1 MGRLDVF
8 VGVRDHLTYRQVV
21 LHDETIVV
29 TGATGQVGFPVAVAL
44 AADNEVIA
52 PARFTSPKARARLE
66 AAGVGCVVAD
76 LGAGQLDAV
85 PTDPGY
91 VLHFAVSKTNDW
103 ATDLGANAEGV
114 GLLMAH
120 CRQTRAFLHCST
132 TGVYHHD
139 GTGGPY
145 TESSPLGDNHRV
157 SPFLE
162 TYSISKIAAETAVR
176 LSARL
181 WNVPTTIAR
190 LNVPYGDNGGWPAIM
205 VDLALAG
212 VPIEVPP
219 GTPATYNPIHETDI
233 VAMIPK
239 LLAAAS
245 VPATTVN
252 WGGEETV
259 SVQDWTTYLTEL
271 TGVSFE
277 LQESPSAIPS
287 VVIDLTN
294 QHELVGKTK
303 IPWQDGFR
311 RMIAARHPELLQAP
325 RTVDPST

>member
-1 MGRLDVF
+1 M
-8 VGVRDHLTYRQVV
+8 GVRDLTYRQMV

-66 AAGVGCVVAD
+66 DAGVSCVVTD
-76 LGAGQLDAV
+76 LGAGQLEGV
-85 PTDPGY
+85 PTDPSY

-103 ATDLGANAEGV
+103 TADLQANAEGV

-120 CRQTRAFLHCST
+120 CRHTQAFLHCST

-139 GTGGPY
+139 PTGHPY

-181 WNVPTTIAR
+181 WTIPTTIAR
-190 LNVPYGDNGGWPAIM
+190 LNVPYGNNGGWPAIM
-205 VDLALAG
+205 VDLALG
-212 VPIEVPP
+212 GLPIEVPP
-219 GTPATYNPIHETDI
+219 GGPASYNPIHEDDI
-233 VAMIPK
+233 VAMIPN
-239 LLAAAS
+239 LLGAAS

-259 SVQDWTTYLTEL
+259 SVQDWTAYLTEL

-277 LQESPSAIPS
+277 LQETTSAIPA
-287 VVIDLTN
+287 VVVDLTK
-294 QHELVGKTK
+294 QHELIGKTEV
-303 IPWQDGFR
+303 PWQDGFH
-311 RMIAARHPELLQAP
+311 RMVAARHPELLQA
-325 RTVDPST
+325 

>member
-1 MGRLDVF
+1 MG
-8 VGVRDHLTYRQVV
+8 VGDLTYRQVV

-52 PARFTSPKARARLE
+52 PARFTSPNARARLE
-66 AAGVGCVVAD
+66 EAGVSCVVAD
-76 LGAGQLDAV
+76 LGAGQLEGV
-85 PTDPGY
+85 PIDPSY

-103 ATDLGANAEGV
+103 AADLQANAEGV
-114 GLLMAH
+114 GVLMAH
-120 CRQTRAFLHCST
+120 CRRAQAFLHCST
-132 TGVYHHD
+132 TGVYHDD

-145 TESSPLGDNHRV
+145 SESSPLGDNHRV

-162 TYSISKIAAETAVR
+162 TYSISKIAAESAVR
-176 LSARL
+176 LGTRL
-181 WNVPTTIAR
+181 WNIPTTIAR

-205 VDLALAG
+205 LDLALG
-212 VPIEVPP
+212 GLPIEVPP
-219 GTPATYNPIHETDI
+219 GGPASYNPIHEDDI

-239 LLAAAS
+239 LLGAAS

-252 WGGEETV
+252 WAGEETT
-259 SVQDWTTYLTEL
+259 SVQEWTAYLTKL

-277 LQESPSAIPS
+277 LHETTSAIPS
-287 VVIDLTN
+287 VTVDLTK
-294 QHELVGKTK
+294 QHELIGKTE

-311 RMIAARHPELLQAP
+311 RMVAARHPELLQ
-325 RTVDPST
+325 T

>member
-1 MGRLDVF
+1 VF
-8 VGVRDHLTYRQVV
+8 VGVRDLTYRQVV

-52 PARFTSPKARARLE
+52 PARFSSPKARARLE
-66 AAGVGCVVAD
+66 EAGVRCVVAD
-76 LGAGQLDAV
+76 LGAGQLEGV
-85 PTDPGY
+85 PTDPSY

-120 CRQTRAFLHCST
+120 CRPTEAFLHCST

-139 GTGGPY
+139 GAGGPY
-145 TESSPLGDNHRV
+145 AESSPLGDNHRV

-205 VDLALAG
+205 LDLALG
-212 VPIEVPP
+212 GLPIEVPP
-219 GTPATYNPIHETDI
+219 GGPATYNPIHEDDI

-239 LLAAAS
+239 LLGAAS

-252 WGGEETV
+252 WGGEEAV
-259 SVQDWTTYLTEL
+259 SVQDWTAYLTEL

-277 LQESPSAIPS
+277 LLESPSAIPS
-287 VVIDLTN
+287 VVIDLTKQN
-294 QHELVGKTK
+294 ELIGKTE
-303 IPWQDGFR
+303 IPWQNGFR
-311 RMIAARHPELLQAP
+311 RMVAARHPELLQA
-325 RTVDPST
+325 

>member
-1 MGRLDVF
+1 M
-8 VGVRDHLTYRQVV
+8 

-52 PARFTSPKARARLE
+52 AARFSSRKARARLE
-66 AAGVGCVVAD
+66 DAGVRCMVAD
-76 LGAGQLDAV
+76 LGAGQLDGV
-85 PTDPGY
+85 PTDPSY

-103 ATDLGANAEGV
+103 AADLQANAEGV

-120 CRQTRAFLHCST
+120 CRHARAFLHCST

-139 GTGGPY
+139 GTGAPY
-145 TESSPLGDNHRV
+145 AESSPLGDNHRV

-205 VDLALAG
+205 VDLAIGGLP
-212 VPIEVPP
+212 VEVPP
-219 GTPATYNPIHETDI
+219 GGPASYNPIHEDDI
-233 VAMIPK
+233 VAMVPK
-239 LLAAAS
+239 LLGVAS

-252 WGGEETV
+252 WGGAEVV
-259 SVQDWTTYLTEL
+259 SVQEWTAHLTEL
-271 TGVSFE
+271 TGVRFE
-277 LQESPSAIPS
+277 LQESMSAIPS
-287 VVIDLTN
+287 VVVDLTK
-294 QHELVGKTK
+294 QHELVGKAE
-303 IPWQDGFR
+303 IPWRDGFR
-311 RMIAARHPELLQAP
+311 RMVAARHPELLQA
-325 RTVDPST
+325 

>member
-1 MGRLDVF
+1 MSGTGGRD
-8 VGVRDHLTYRQVV
+8 LTYRQMV

-52 PARFTSPKARARLE
+52 PARFTSPTARARLE
-66 AAGVGCVVAD
+66 GAGVRCVVAD
-76 LGAGQLDAV
+76 LGAGRLEGV
-85 PTDPGY
+85 PTDPTH

-103 ATDLGANAEGV
+103 ATDLQANAEGV

-120 CRQTRAFLHCST
+120 CRQARAFLHCST

-139 GTGGPY
+139 GTGRPY
-145 TESSPLGDNHRV
+145 AESSPLGDNHRV

-162 TYSISKIAAETAVR
+162 TYSISKIAAEAAVR

-181 WNVPTTIAR
+181 WDVPTTIAR

-205 VDLALAG
+205 LDLALG
-212 VPIEVPP
+212 GLPIEVPA
-219 GTPATYNPIHETDI
+219 GGPAAYNPIHEDDI

-239 LLAAAS
+239 LLEAAS

-252 WGGEETV
+252 WAGEEVV
-259 SVQDWTTYLTEL
+259 SVQDWTAYLTEL
-271 TGVSFE
+271 TGVGFD
-277 LQESPSAIPS
+277 LQETPTAIPS
-287 VVIDLTN
+287 VTVDLTR
-294 QHELVGKTK
+294 QHDLVGKTEV
-303 IPWQDGFR
+303 PWQDGFR
-311 RMIAARHPELLQAP
+311 RMVAARHPELLQA
-325 RTVDPST
+325 